1 MQLALNNHMTPASA
15 WYDPAGVKY
24 VDATDDEKE
33 TIMKGVGC
41 YCKKVQSRD
50 DCPSIKANHDVSAP
64 NRYRW
69 YHEDAGE
76 GLCCKMAWTS
86 LFTWVGFQYTRQ
98 ETMDLCVSEVR
109 PAPSTACCHLKND
122 QGPVGLRVKQTNSEA
137 WVQGSV
143 ERRFRKVLAFSLEDV
158 LGSTDHTG
166 VAIDVEDVQ
175 GFLENGLDA
184 GRFQRLECEETELM
198 EDSRDCLLRTRP
210 SSECCCHQATLTPA
224 ERCLPV
230 DGAPSSTEDTYLEG
244 SYTETSY
251 NGHQKGSISF
261 PPGPNAKEREILPQ
275 IVHSV
280 DPEMVDDLATATNE
294 SEMVFPWAQN
304 PQWTSICVMDKKVAY
319 VRSQRHTKQVRSGT
333 ACHRVGKMTH
343 CRPRYRTKHWT
354 TYHQEYSNKCIKYK
368 FTRKCSAGHAFYEKQ
383 FPPGVCAREPADEN
397 EDAVQLDDIGSLSF
411 KCPESYKSGT
421 PGGYNFARLCQ
432 CTTSC

>member
-1 MQLALNNHMTPASA
+1 MRLVEGFGSGRKVMCERTLQHQCREINGEELPSDIFASPLRLLLAIYRVDDDEGPDEPATGEMRLCAGRSPPRSRVARLCQPRHHSFDQNRQLSRQRDEAVARNPPVLHTC
-15 WYDPAGVKY
+15 VKY

-210 SSECCCHQATLTPA
+210 SSECCCHQAGLI
-224 ERCLPV
+224 L
-230 DGAPSSTEDTYLEG
+230 GAS
-244 SYTETSY
+244 
-251 NGHQKGSISF
+251 
-261 PPGPNAKEREILPQ
+261 EI
-275 IVHSV
+275 
-280 DPEMVDDLATATNE
+280 
-294 SEMVFPWAQN
+294 
-304 PQWTSICVMDKKVAY
+304 
-319 VRSQRHTKQVRSGT
+319 
-333 ACHRVGKMTH
+333 
-343 CRPRYRTKHWT
+343 
-354 TYHQEYSNKCIKYK
+354 
-368 FTRKCSAGHAFYEKQ
+368 
-383 FPPGVCAREPADEN
+383 
-397 EDAVQLDDIGSLSF
+397 
-411 KCPESYKSGT
+411 
-421 PGGYNFARLCQ
+421 
-432 CTTSC
+432 